1 MSHRL
6 LPAHLALAALAIP
19 AHSLAQLPIGITLRS
34 IPAPLENPTP
44 RSEGAYNHVVWGRG
58 LTRSDVQMIAEHAM
72 ANPGQITA
80 DSAMGTSMWMNESP
94 PTTLLSLAGFEAKTK
109 SFPLGSVHYMPSAAS
124 GPHDLDVFFSSQEGP
139 LHVNDP
145 VPGWTISEVWDYRS
159 GEGFVKTVAA
169 MSPVYAGFD
178 RDGEL
183 MGRAPRGIVNC
194 TQSSRPAKVRDILNT
209 WEVVYQVQLFD
220 PYKLSRE
227 ELTVQDFELSAMS
240 HTGFPIPARR
250 ELIARM
256 FTDVANG
263 RIQARAYMLGLNI
276 HSLPKD
282 RHRVTE
288 TKWVT
293 QYDDLG
299 EVIGR
304 KEMEVSNII
313 VGDELGAI
321 LTKDSLR
328 SFLVENVSYLEFDDY
343 GEIIGDRFIEIPRAV
358 DDLDGFIFHETWSLV
373 SDCACIQKTVR
384 GIAPTVLQ
392 YDPNGNPVLP
402 SPPLGVFLE
411 FE

>member
-1 MSHRL
+1 M
-6 LPAHLALAALAIP
+6 
-19 AHSLAQLPIGITLRS
+19 
-34 IPAPLENPTP
+34 
-44 RSEGAYNHVVWGRG
+44 VWGRG
-58 LTRSDVQMIAEHAM
+58 LTRSDVQIIAEHAM
-72 ANPGQITA
+72 ANPGHITA
-80 DSAMGTSMWMNESP
+80 DSAMGTSLWMNESP
-94 PTTLLSLAGFEAKTK
+94 PTTLLSLAGFEAKTN
-109 SFPLGSVHYMPSAAS
+109 SFPLRSVNYMPSAAS
-124 GPHDLDVFFSSQEGP
+124 GPFGLDVFFSSQEGL

-183 MGRAPRGIVNC
+183 MGHPPRGTVNC
-194 TQSSRPAKVRDILNT
+194 SSSSKPAKARDILNT

-220 PYKLSRE
+220 PYKFSRE

-256 FTDVANG
+256 FTDVASG
-263 RIQARAYMLGLNI
+263 RIQARAYTLGLNI
-276 HSLPKD
+276 HSLPKE

-293 QYDDLG
+293 QYDDFG

-304 KEMEVSNII
+304 IEMQVSNSI
-313 VGDELGAI
+313 VGDELGA
-321 LTKDSLR
+321 LLSTDSLN
-328 SFLVENVSYLEFDDY
+328 SLLVEDVGYQEYDDY
-343 GEIIGDRFIEIPRAV
+343 GEIIGVQFAKVPRLA
-358 DDLDGFIFHETWSLV
+358 DDIDGFIFHETWTIV

-384 GIAPTVLQ
+384 GIAPTVRQ
-392 YDPNGNPVLP
+392 YDPNGDPVLP
-402 SPPLGVFLE
+402 SPPLGVFLK